1 MGMWEEKKECG
12 KGGSG
17 KDLRREA
24 EV

>member
-1 MGMWEEKKECG
+1 MGMWEEKKECVE
-12 KGGSG
+12 GGLG